1 VEAVRSALIAGIAI
15 CGLAVVVLS
24 VLPWVSF
31 ENSRPYPSFLASG
44 LIPEVS
50 TSFSGLDISRSRDI
64 ESTVE
69 AEAPH
74 AEGWCS
80 CDVTI
85 GDGYFTAAL
94 GLLLVASAGIARF
107 GARYALGGG
116 AAIAAAILIV
126 ALGGYNAVPDWNAII
141 WATGYGSFP
150 VITDGTVQPALY
162 ALIAVGAIA
171 AIDGSAL
178 WAISRTAEP
187 TDEEAYDY
195 DDEGEEEEEDEDE
208 EPMEG
213 TEAWA

>member
-1 VEAVRSALIAGIAI
+1 MEAARSALIAGIAI

-24 VLPWVSF
+24 VLSWITFETRDSTTLPGPAQVSK
-31 ENSRPYPSFLASG
+31 
-44 LIPEVS
+44 
-50 TSFSGLDISRSRDI
+50 SFSGIDISRSRDI
-64 ESTVE
+64 ESTFE
-69 AEAPH
+69 AESPH

-80 CDVTI
+80 CRAAI

-94 GLLLVASAGIARF
+94 GLLLIASAGVARF

-116 AAIAAAILIV
+116 AATAAAILIV
-126 ALGGYNAVPDWNAII
+126 VLAGYNAVPDWSAIVH
-141 WATGYGSFP
+141 ASDFP
-150 VITDGTVQPALY
+150 VTTDGTVQPALY

-178 WAISRTAEP
+178 WTMSRGTAYD
-187 TDEEAYDY
+187 DEEAYDY
-195 DDEGEEEEEDEDE
+195 DEDE

>member
-1 VEAVRSALIAGIAI
+1 MEAARSALIAGIAI

-24 VLPWVSF
+24 FLPWVTF
-31 ENSRPYPSFLASG
+31 ENRFEG
-44 LIPEVS
+44 LNPPPEVS
-50 TSFSGLDISRSRDI
+50 ESFSGVDISRSRDI
-64 ESTVE
+64 ENITE

-74 AEGWCS
+74 AESWCS
-80 CDVTI
+80 CEVAI

-94 GLLLVASAGIARF
+94 GLLLIASAGIARL

-126 ALGGYNAVPDWNAII
+126 ALGGYNAVADWSAIVHV
-141 WATGYGSFP
+141 TGLP

-171 AIDGSAL
+171 AIDGTAA
-178 WAISRTAEP
+178 WTMSRAPEP
-187 TDEEAYDY
+187 DEEAYDY
-195 DDEGEEEEEDEDE
+195 LEDE

>member
-1 VEAVRSALIAGIAI
+1 MESVRSALIAGIAI

-24 VLPWVSF
+24 VLPWVAF
-31 ENSRPYPSFLASG
+31 ETREPDFTILSANF
-44 LIPEVS
+44 IPDIS
-50 TSFSGLDISRSRDI
+50 DGFSGLDISRSRDI
-64 ESTVE
+64 ESIAQ

-74 AEGWCS
+74 ARGWCS
-80 CDVTI
+80 CEAAI

-94 GLLLVASAGIARF
+94 GLVIIASAGIARL
-107 GARYALGGG
+107 GRRPALGGG
-116 AAIAAAILIV
+116 AAALAGLAVVGIADFDAV
-126 ALGGYNAVPDWNAII
+126 ADWSAII
-141 WATGYGSFP
+141 WVTSP
-150 VITDGTVQPALY
+150 WVVDGTVQSALY

-195 DDEGEEEEEDEDE
+195 DDEGEEDE

>member
-1 VEAVRSALIAGIAI
+1 MEAARQALIAGIAI

-24 VLPWVSF
+24 VLPWVTF
-31 ENSRPYPSFLASG
+31 ENRLQSEFV
-44 LIPEVS
+44 PEVN

-64 ESTVE
+64 EDRAL

-85 GDGYFTAAL
+85 GDGFFTAAL
-94 GLLLVASAGIARF
+94 GLLVIASAGIARL
-107 GARYALGGG
+107 GSRPALGGG
-116 AAIAAAILIV
+116 AAALAALAVV
-126 ALGGYNAVPDWNAII
+126 ALAGFDAVADWNAIV
-141 WATGYGSFP
+141 WTTQP
-150 VITDGTVQPALY
+150 VVTDGTVQPALF

-178 WAISRTAEP
+178 WTMSRGTAYD
-187 TDEEAYDY
+187 DEEAYDY
-195 DDEGEEEEEDEDE
+195 DEDE

>member
-1 VEAVRSALIAGIAI
+1 VEPVRSALIAGIAF
-15 CGLAVVVLS
+15 CGLAVVILS
-24 VLPWVSF
+24 FLPWVTF
-31 ENSRPYPSFLASG
+31 ETRTNSQLPGS
-44 LIPEVS
+44 PEVS
-50 TSFSGLDISRSRDI
+50 ADFSGLDISRSRDI
-64 ESTVE
+64 ENITE

-80 CDVTI
+80 CEVAA

-94 GLLLVASAGIARF
+94 GLVLIASAGIARI
-107 GARYALGGG
+107 GGRPALGGG
-116 AAIAAAILIV
+116 AAVLAALAAVGV
-126 ALGGYNAVPDWNAII
+126 AGFDAVAGWNAII
-141 WATGYGSFP
+141 WTSIP
-150 VITDGTVQPALY
+150 VATDGTVQPALY
-162 ALIAVGAIA
+162 ALIAAGAIA

-195 DDEGEEEEEDEDE
+195 DEDE

>member
-1 VEAVRSALIAGIAI
+1 VEPVRSALIAGIAF
-15 CGLAVVVLS
+15 CGLAVVILS
-24 VLPWVSF
+24 FLPWVTF
-31 ENSRPYPSFLASG
+31 ETRTNSQLPGS
-44 LIPEVS
+44 PEVS
-50 TSFSGLDISRSRDI
+50 ADFSGLDISRSRDI
-64 ESTVE
+64 ENITE

-80 CDVTI
+80 CEVAA

-94 GLLLVASAGIARF
+94 GLVLIASAGIARI
-107 GARYALGGG
+107 GG
-116 AAIAAAILIV
+116 
-126 ALGGYNAVPDWNAII
+126 
-141 WATGYGSFP
+141 S
-150 VITDGTVQPALY
+150 GTVQPALY
-162 ALIAVGAIA
+162 ALIAAGAIA

-195 DDEGEEEEEDEDE
+195 DEDE